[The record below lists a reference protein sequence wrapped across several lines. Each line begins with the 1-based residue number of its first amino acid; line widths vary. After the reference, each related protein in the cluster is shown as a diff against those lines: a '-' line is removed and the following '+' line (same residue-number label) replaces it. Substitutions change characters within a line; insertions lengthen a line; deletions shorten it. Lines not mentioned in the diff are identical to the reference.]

1 MTNTDVV
8 LGGTVGIT
16 DVDSID
22 KFIVGT
28 GNNSLYINSQY
39 LTSIIGTSNSRPC
52 QTWNL
57 SCPMANI
64 VKLNN
69 NNYAGDIEFDST
81 YKNL

>member
-1 MTNTDVV
+1 MTNTNVV

-22 KFIVGT
+22 KFIAGT

-39 LTSIIGTSNSRPC
+39 LTSIIGTSNSVPC
-52 QTWNL
+52 QNWEL

-69 NNYAGDIEFDST
+69 ENYSGSIAFNSA